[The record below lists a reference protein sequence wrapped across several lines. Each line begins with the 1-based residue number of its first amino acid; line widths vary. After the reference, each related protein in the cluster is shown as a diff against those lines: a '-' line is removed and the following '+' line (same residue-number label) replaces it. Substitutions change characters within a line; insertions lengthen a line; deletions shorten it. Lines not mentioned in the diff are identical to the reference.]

1 MEYCTIPG
9 IMALVLALIL
19 GRVSQSDEQTTDTT
33 AFLEPCTIST
43 EQAGIVTV
51 RVGPGTHRGVL
62 QFLPANETLSV
73 IGQATDEGGAIWW
86 KIELPGVVEA
96 WVAADDV
103 EEMGGCEV
111 VGDADAPPVVLP
123 PISDTPA
130 GEGTVYFPVYNC
142 VYLGD
147 GVFEWYSAD
156 VTYDESGAIINV
168 TILEGPFTGEFQ
180 PTCPPGDG
188 GGGDGGGGDPTAEPP
203 SDPTATPSASS
214 SSSSSFSGGGDD

>member
-1 MEYCTIPG
+1 MEYCTAPG
-9 IMALVLALIL
+9 VIALVLALIL
-19 GRVSQSDEQTTDTT
+19 GRVSQTDEQATDAT
-33 AFLEPCTIST
+33 ASLEPCTIRT

-51 RVGPGTHRGVL
+51 RVGPGAHRGVL
-62 QFLPANETLSV
+62 QFLPTNETLNV
-73 IGQATDEGGAIWW
+73 IGQATDEDDAIWW

-156 VTYDESGAIINV
+156 VTYDEGGAV
-168 TILEGPFTGEFQ
+168 VEATILEGPFTGAFQ
-180 PTCPPGDG
+180 PTCPPGDSG
-188 GGGDGGGGDPTAEPP
+188 GGGGDPTAEPP
-203 SDPTATPSASS
+203 PEPTATPSASN
-214 SSSSSFSGGGDD
+214 SSSSSFSGGGTQ